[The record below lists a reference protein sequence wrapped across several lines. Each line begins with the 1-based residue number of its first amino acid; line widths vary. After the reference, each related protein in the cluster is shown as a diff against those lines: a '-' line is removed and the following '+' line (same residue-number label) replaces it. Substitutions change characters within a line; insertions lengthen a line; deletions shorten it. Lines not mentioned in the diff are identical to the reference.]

1 MNLIQCRRASAVP
14 ARSLNEELG
23 LDLDADVEGQ
33 GGDADGAARV
43 LAAENLAEEL
53 GGAVD
58 DAGLP

>member
-1 MNLIQCRRASAVP
+1 MP

-43 LAAENLAEEL
+43 LAAENLSEEL

-58 DAGLP
+58 DAGLA